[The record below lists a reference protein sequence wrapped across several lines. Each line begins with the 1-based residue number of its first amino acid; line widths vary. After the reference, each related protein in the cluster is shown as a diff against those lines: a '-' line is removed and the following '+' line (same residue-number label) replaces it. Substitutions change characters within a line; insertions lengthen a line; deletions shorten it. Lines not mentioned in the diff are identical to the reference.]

1 VRRIAAAVTVWLGL
15 LLVACS
21 SSTATASHTAD
32 PWIEKTAAGAGGG
45 MAALIAA
52 AKAEGQLNVIGLPR
66 DWAHYG
72 ALIDGFKSQYGI
84 TVNELDSNAVS
95 QDEIDAATK
104 AGKSKNAPDVFDL
117 NMTVALA
124 NARQFAPYKVVTW
137 DSIPDSQK
145 NSDGTW
151 YQDYGGYM
159 AIGEDTA
166 KLPAV
171 ATVDDLL
178 QPKFKAKVAIKG
190 DPMTDDNA
198 LAAVMMVAL
207 NEGGTLD
214 NIAPG
219 VDFFHKLKLKGNF
232 LALHATQNTVVALQ
246 TPVVLDWE
254 FISRTHTTSIATW
267 QVVVPGTQILGSYY
281 VQAINKDAPH
291 PAAARLWEEYLYS
304 TTGQNEWLRAGVRP
318 VELAAMQTTGMLDPT
333 AYAALPATTGL
344 ALFMTPTQAAAARTY
359 LATTWAKAVG

>member
-1 VRRIAAAVTVWLGL
+1 MDA
-15 LLVACS
+15 LVAV
-21 SSTATASHTAD
+21 
-32 PWIEKTAAGAGGG
+32 
-45 MAALIAA
+45 

-72 ALIDGFKSQYGI
+72 SLIDGFKARYGI
-84 TVNELDSNAVS
+84 QVNELDSNAVS
-95 QDEIDAATK
+95 QDEIDIAQK
-104 AGKSKNAPDVFDL
+104 AGKSTSAPDVFDL

-124 NARQFAPYKVVTW
+124 NARSFAPYKVATW
-137 DSIPDSQK
+137 DSIATSQK
-145 NSDGTW
+145 NSDGSW

-159 AIGEDTA
+159 SIGEDTA

-178 QPKFKAKVAIKG
+178 QAKFKAKIAIKG
-190 DPMTDDNA
+190 DPMIDDNA

-219 VDFFHKLKLKGNF
+219 VDFFHKLKVKGNF
-232 LALHATQNTVVALQ
+232 LAVHATQSTVEALQ

-254 FISRTHTTSIATW
+254 FISRTHAANITTW
-267 QVVVPGTQILGSYY
+267 QVVVPGQQILATYF
-281 VQAINKDAPH
+281 VQAINKDAPD

-304 TTGQNEWLRAGVRP
+304 TESQNEWLRAGMRP
-318 VELAAMQTTGMLDPT
+318 VELAAMQTAGTIDPT
-333 AYAALPATTGL
+333 AYSALPQVTGTP
-344 ALFMTPTQAAAARTY
+344 LFLTPTQAAAARTY
-359 LATTWAKAVG
+359 LATAWTKAVG